1 MVIDSYKQI
10 ICLGEI
16 IGKLP
21 ELLEYLLELF
31 LTAVSIT
38 SCKIKK
44 KYIYDYYEF
53 KCATRSRTDLMHLS
67 ES

>member
-1 MVIDSYKQI
+1 MIIDSYKQI

-44 KYIYDYYEF
+44 KNDYYEF

>member
-1 MVIDSYKQI
+1 MIIDSYKQI

-44 KYIYDYYEF
+44 KIYIW
-53 KCATRSRTDLMHLS
+53 LLWI
-67 ES
+67 